1 MIPAR
6 LAVLAALA
14 VAACSAP
21 EPRAGLSQ
29 AQTAACRQRSDTVF
43 LSQNRA
49 TLYRA
54 DSYATS
60 TRDAP
65 MGAGLAQVPSSGLS
79 DRYARDQMMDAC
91 LRSQSGNVGAINA
104 PPLAIQ

>member
-1 MIPAR
+1 MITPRLAL
-6 LAVLAALA
+6 LAVLA
-14 VAACSAP
+14 VSACSAP
-21 EPRAGLSQ
+21 APRAGISQ
-29 AQTAACRQRSDTVF
+29 AQTAACRQRSDTVY

-65 MGAGLAQVPSSGLS
+65 MGGGLSQVPSSGLS
-79 DRYARDQMMDAC
+79 ERYAHDQLLDAC
-91 LRSQSGNVGAINA
+91 LRSQSGNVGDSKA
-104 PPLAIQ
+104 PPLVIQ